1 MAVVHTEK
9 VDLKVNGDGAW
20 GYLAQPDDD
29 AKHPGLVVIQEWW
42 GIEPYI
48 QEVAQKL
55 AVEGFVVLVPDLF
68 HGKVATEPSDAEKLM
83 MATVP
88 NMQRVLKEVSS
99 ALDYV
104 KSLPQVEP
112 KKPGIMG
119 FCMGGLVT
127 WKMASVYPD
136 LGAVVPFYGVMYDPT
151 PEEVARINA
160 PVLAVYGEAD
170 SYIPPEQREKIAQVM
185 QDAGKD
191 VQMEVFPGGHAF
203 LNPDHGDLHPE
214 SAAKAWPMAINFLKE
229 HLK

>member
-119 FCMGGLVT
+119 F
-127 WKMASVYPD
+127 
-136 LGAVVPFYGVMYDPT
+136 
-151 PEEVARINA
+151 
-160 PVLAVYGEAD
+160 
-170 SYIPPEQREKIAQVM
+170 
-185 QDAGKD
+185 
-191 VQMEVFPGGHAF
+191 
-203 LNPDHGDLHPE
+203 
-214 SAAKAWPMAINFLKE
+214 
-229 HLK
+229 